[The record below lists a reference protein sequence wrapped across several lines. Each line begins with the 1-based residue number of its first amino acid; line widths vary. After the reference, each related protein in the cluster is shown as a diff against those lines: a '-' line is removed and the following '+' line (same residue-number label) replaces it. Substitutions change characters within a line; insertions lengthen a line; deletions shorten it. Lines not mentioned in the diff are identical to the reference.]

1 MRWCVVNSWHW
12 QIMSIVKY
20 YITYEDMVSKH
31 LPTIFRQMANDEF
44 KPEVVVGITRGGL
57 VPAVHASHYF
67 DVPLRTLHVSLRDH
81 PRSESLEGIQELVNS
96 GKRVLIV
103 DEICDEGE
111 TLRQINDALFSGF
124 DSFVNDPN
132 KDDPED
138 GPVFQVKYAVMVH
151 NVAGHEFEPDYVG
164 EEINKLENPV
174 WVCFP
179 FEY

>member
-1 MRWCVVNSWHW
+1 
-12 QIMSIVKY
+12 MSIVKY

-31 LPTIFRQMANDEF
+31 LPTIFRQMAIDEF
-44 KPEVVVGITRGGL
+44 KPQVVVGITRGGL

-81 PRSESLEGIQELVNS
+81 PRSESLESIQELVNS
-96 GKRVLIV
+96 GLRVLIV

-111 TLRQINDALFSGF
+111 TLRQINDELVRGF
-124 DSFVNDPN
+124 EAQPDIA
-132 KDDPED
+132 D

-174 WVCFP
+174 WVVFP